1 MTTAAELREMSDEQ
15 LGLTLKESAEA
26 LFRLRIKAQ
35 TERLETPSE
44 LRKHRRLIARLKTIQ
59 GERERQSQAA
69 K

>member
-1 MTTAAELREMSDEQ
+1 MTTATELREMSDEQ

-59 GERERQSQAA
+59 GERERQSQAT

>member
-1 MTTAAELREMSDEQ
+1 MTTATELREMSDEQ

-59 GERERQSQAA
+59 GERERHSQAA

>member
-1 MTTAAELREMSDEQ
+1 MTTATELREMSDEQ

-59 GERERQSQAA
+59 GERERQSQVA

>member
-15 LGLTLKESAEA
+15 LHLTLKESAEA

-59 GERERQSQAA
+59 GERERNTKAA
-69 K
+69 T